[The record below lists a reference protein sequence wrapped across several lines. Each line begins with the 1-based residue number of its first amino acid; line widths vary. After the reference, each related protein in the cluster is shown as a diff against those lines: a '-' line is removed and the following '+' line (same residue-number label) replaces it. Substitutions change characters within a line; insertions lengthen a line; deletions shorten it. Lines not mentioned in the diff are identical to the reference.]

1 MVGSSEDTSVVKA
14 KGKVEKPKA
23 KKKVTAQEAPEAKTP
38 QRKAEALTDSRVG
51 AGGVRGVIEGTV
63 ARFYDDLH
71 GEGTAT
77 YDEEGRLDPDMA
89 EEAYIL
95 TLYFMTGHPDDKPR
109 RPLKF
114 REHEYGDPPT
124 CKEHA

>member
-1 MVGSSEDTSVVKA
+1 MVKA
-14 KGKVEKPKA
+14 KGKAEKPRA
-23 KKKVTAQEAPEAKTP
+23 KKKAQTQEAPTAKTAE
-38 QRKAEALTDSRVG
+38 RKADVLTDSRVG

-109 RPLKF
+109 RMPLKF
-114 REHEYGDPPT
+114 REHKYGDPPT
-124 CKEHA
+124 CKEHS